1 MSGVTFNRNRVK
13 LKKLLGIRARLA
25 LLALILVAPLMLERV
40 RSLEETRS
48 KQIAAASEEF
58 ANITQH
64 SADTQREVIS
74 SVETMLKSAA
84 YIRAS
89 GGIARSCEILR
100 ASLPTNLPW
109 IRSIMIVA
117 KDGLVQCSTLNMQV
131 GLNLGDREYFRKA
144 QETRDFV
151 FSDYL
156 FGKTNGRPMMMA
168 AYPVAA
174 INPEEDAVVVAGINI
189 DWLSK
194 IMTNLGGRPG
204 ISSLLVDSAGIVI
217 AAPADQSSM
226 IGRPLDNVPLLSAIA
241 EKALSSD
248 TPDGFAFIYRRP
260 TAPNAS
266 ISFARISGTQS
277 RLIVSIDEAKVTAAI
292 NREIRTAYL
301 QLGFVCLFVL
311 LGALIGAEK
320 LIINPIEVMTGMA
333 KRFGEGDWSARVA
346 RNKLPSE
353 FMPLARAFNAMAAQ
367 LSQREREL
375 VATNDRLTVMASID
389 MLSGLANRRGF
400 QSRLDFEWM
409 KAQQYNSELSLLM
422 IDVDHFKLYNDTY
435 GHPEGDACLTR
446 LGETL
451 AGIAADTMGFAGR
464 YGGEEFCLLLPN
476 TDSLK
481 ALEIGETVRA
491 AVRTSAIPH
500 VTSSHQTVTVSI
512 GVAATLPNDTQ
523 RPGDLI
529 EAADAAL
536 YAAKHR
542 GRNTVVEHGFTQA
555 DRRSRDGAGGVAI
568 SRSRI
573 PAAPQPGAGYTKSRK
588 QPHAKKGIW
597 LGIAALFLHCQ
608 SCGTTRQGPS
618 PRPEAESLSPS
629 PAARARPRV
638 RSR

>member
-1 MSGVTFNRNRVK
+1 MWGRGSKMSRISFNRKRVK
-13 LKKLLGIRARLA
+13 LKQLLGIRARLA
-25 LLALILVAPLMLERV
+25 LLALILVAPLMLERA
-40 RSLEETRS
+40 RSLEDARG
-48 KQIAAASEEF
+48 KQIALASQEF
-58 ANITQH
+58 SNLAQH

-109 IRSIMIVA
+109 IRSIMFVS

-131 GLNLGDREYFRKA
+131 GLNLGDRDYFKKTQA
-144 QETRDFV
+144 TRDFV

-156 FGKTNGRPMMMA
+156 FGKSNGRPMMMA

-174 INPEEDAVVVAGINI
+174 INPEEDAIVVAGINI

-204 ISSLLVDSAGIVI
+204 ISSLLVDSAGVVI
-217 AAPADQSSM
+217 AAPSDQASM

-241 EKALSSD
+241 EKALGSNAPTGSLSFTASD
-248 TPDGFAFIYRRP
+248 GSKRM
-260 TAPNAS
+260 
-266 ISFARISGTQS
+266 ISFARIPGTQS
-277 RLIVSIDEAKVTAAI
+277 RLIVSIDEARVTAAI
-292 NREIRTAYL
+292 NREIRTAYI
-301 QLGFVCLFVL
+301 QLAFVCLFVL
-311 LGALIGAEK
+311 LGALVGAEK
-320 LIINPIEVMTGMA
+320 LIIGPIEVMTGMA
-333 KRFGEGDWSARVA
+333 RRFGEGDWSARVA
-346 RNKLPSE
+346 RSRLPSE
-353 FMPLARAFNAMAAQ
+353 FIPLARAFNAMAAQ

-409 KAQQYNSELSLLM
+409 KAQQYDSELSLLM

-435 GHPEGDACLTR
+435 GHPEGDVCLSR

-451 AGIAADTMGFAGR
+451 SMIAADTMGFAGR

-476 TDSLK
+476 TDTAR
-481 ALEIGETVRA
+481 ALEIGEMVRA
-491 AVRTSAIPH
+491 AIQGLGIPH
-500 VTSSHQTVTVSI
+500 ATSSHQTVTVSV
-512 GVAATLPNDTQ
+512 GVACTRPNDTQ
-523 RPGDLI
+523 RPGDVI

-542 GRNTVVEHGFTQA
+542 GRNAVVEHGFVRMVDQA
-555 DRRSRDGAGGVAI
+555 GMALAG
-568 SRSRI
+568 
-573 PAAPQPGAGYTKSRK
+573 
-588 QPHAKKGIW
+588 
-597 LGIAALFLHCQ
+597 
-608 SCGTTRQGPS
+608 
-618 PRPEAESLSPS
+618 
-629 PAARARPRV
+629 
-638 RSR
+638 

>member
-25 LLALILVAPLMLERV
+25 LLALLLVAPLMVERV
-40 RSLEETRS
+40 RSLDDTRTR
-48 KQIAAASEEF
+48 QLAAASEEF
-58 ANITQH
+58 VNITQH

-89 GGIARSCEILR
+89 GGVARSCEILR
-100 ASLPTNLPW
+100 ASLPSNLPW
-109 IRSIMIVA
+109 IRSIMIA
-117 KDGLVQCSTLNMQV
+117 DKDGLVQCSTLNYQV
-131 GLNLGDREYFRKA
+131 GLNLSDREYFRKA

-156 FGKTNGRPMMMA
+156 FGKTNGRPMLMA
-168 AYPVAA
+168 AYPVSA
-174 INPEEDAVVVAGINI
+174 INPEEEAVVVAGINI

-194 IMTNLGGRPG
+194 IMNNLGRRPG
-204 ISSLLVDSAGIVI
+204 ISSLLVDGAGVVV
-217 AAPADQSSM
+217 AAPADQASM
-226 IGRPLDNVPLLSAIA
+226 IGRPLDNVPLLAAIA
-241 EKALSSD
+241 ETALNSNAPTGSLSF
-248 TPDGFAFIYRRP
+248 TAPDGARRV
-260 TAPNAS
+260 

-277 RLIVSIDEAKVTAAI
+277 RLIVSIDEARVTAAI

-333 KRFGEGDWSARVA
+333 RRFGEGDWSARVV

-353 FMPLARAFNAMAAQ
+353 FTPLARAFNAMAAQ

-375 VATNDRLTVMASID
+375 VATNDRLTVIASID

-446 LGETL
+446 LGEAL

-476 TDSLK
+476 TDSQK
-481 ALEIGETVRA
+481 ALAIGETVRA
-491 AVRTSAIPH
+491 AVQSLGIPH
-500 VTSSHQTVTVSI
+500 GTSSHKTVTVSV
-512 GVAATLPNDTQ
+512 GLAATLPNDMQ

-542 GRNTVVEHGFTQA
+542 GRNTVVEHGFTRLI
-555 DRRSRDGAGGVAI
+555 DEAGMAL
-568 SRSRI
+568 
-573 PAAPQPGAGYTKSRK
+573 AG
-588 QPHAKKGIW
+588 
-597 LGIAALFLHCQ
+597 
-608 SCGTTRQGPS
+608 
-618 PRPEAESLSPS
+618 
-629 PAARARPRV
+629 
-638 RSR
+638 

>member
-1 MSGVTFNRNRVK
+1 MSGVIFSRNRVK

-25 LLALILVAPLMLERV
+25 LLAVILVAPLMLERA
-40 RSLEETRS
+40 RSLESART
-48 KQIAAASEEF
+48 KQIAQATEEF
-58 ANITQH
+58 ANLTKH

-89 GGIARSCEILR
+89 GGVARSCEILR

-109 IRSIMIVA
+109 IRAIMFVS
-117 KDGLVQCSTLNMQV
+117 KDGLVQCATMNILV
-131 GLNLGDREYFRKA
+131 GLQLGDREYFRKA
-144 QETRDFV
+144 QASGDFV

-156 FGKTNGRPMMMA
+156 SAKSNNRPIMMA
-168 AYPVAA
+168 AYPVSA
-174 INPEEDAVVVAGINI
+174 INLEEDAVVVAGINI
-189 DWLSK
+189 DWMSK
-194 IMTNLGGRPG
+194 IMSNLGGRPG
-204 ISSLLVDSAGIVI
+204 ISALLVDSSGTVM

-226 IGRPLDNVPLLSAIA
+226 IGRSLDSVPLLASIA
-241 EKALSSD
+241 DKVLSSE
-248 TPDGFAFIYRRP
+248 TPTGSISFTGSDGSKR
-260 TAPNAS
+260 TV
-266 ISFARISGTQS
+266 SFARIPGTQS

-292 NREIRTAYL
+292 DRDIRTAYL

-333 KRFGEGDWSARVA
+333 RRFGEGDASARVA
-346 RNKLPSE
+346 RSRLPSE
-353 FMPLARAFNAMAAQ
+353 FVPLARAFNTMAAQ

-409 KAQQYNSELSLLM
+409 RAQQYNSELSLLM

-435 GHPEGDACLTR
+435 GHPEGDACLSR
-446 LGETL
+446 IGETL

-476 TDSLK
+476 TGAIR
-481 ALEIGETVRA
+481 ALEIGEMVRA
-491 AVRTSAIPH
+491 AVVDLEVPH
-500 VTSSHQTVTVSI
+500 ATSSHRTVTVSV
-512 GVAATLPNDTQ
+512 GVAATLPSDTQ

-542 GRNTVVEHGFTQA
+542 GRNTVVEHGFVKLVDEA
-555 DRRSRDGAGGVAI
+555 
-568 SRSRI
+568 
-573 PAAPQPGAGYTKSRK
+573 
-588 QPHAKKGIW
+588 
-597 LGIAALFLHCQ
+597 GIALA
-608 SCGTTRQGPS
+608 S
-618 PRPEAESLSPS
+618 
-629 PAARARPRV
+629 
-638 RSR
+638 

>member
-25 LLALILVAPLMLERV
+25 LLAVILVAPLMLERA
-40 RSLEETRS
+40 RSLEDTRI
-48 KQIAAASEEF
+48 KQIAQASEEF

-89 GGIARSCEILR
+89 GGIGRSCEILR

-109 IRSIMIVA
+109 IRSIMFVS

-131 GLNLGDREYFRKA
+131 GLDLGDREYFRKA
-144 QETRDFV
+144 QTSRDFV

-156 FGKTNGRPMMMA
+156 FGKSNGRPMMMA
-168 AYPVAA
+168 AYPVTA

-204 ISSLLVDSAGIVI
+204 VSSLLVDSAGVVI
-217 AAPADQSSM
+217 AAPSDQASM

-241 EKALSSD
+241 EKALGSESP
-248 TPDGFAFIYRRP
+248 TGSLSFTATDGSRRV
-260 TAPNAS
+260 
-266 ISFARISGTQS
+266 ISFARIAGTQS
-277 RLIVSIDEAKVTAAI
+277 RLIVSIDEGRVTAAI

-320 LIINPIEVMTGMA
+320 LIIRPIELMTGMA
-333 KRFGEGDWSARVA
+333 KRFGEGDWAARVA
-346 RNKLPSE
+346 RNRLPSE
-353 FMPLARAFNAMAAQ
+353 FVPLARAFNAMAAQ

-400 QSRLDFEWM
+400 QSRLDFEWL
-409 KAQQYNSELSLLM
+409 KAQQYDSELSLLM

-435 GHPEGDACLTR
+435 GHPEGDACLTK
-446 LGETL
+446 LGEAL
-451 AGIAADTMGFAGR
+451 SLIAADTMGFAGR

-476 TDSLK
+476 TDPAR

-491 AVRTSAIPH
+491 AVQGLTIPH
-500 VTSSHQTVTVSI
+500 CTSSHQAVTVSV
-512 GVAATLPNDTQ
+512 GVAATRPNDSQ

-542 GRNTVVEHGFTQA
+542 GRNTVVEHGFVRMV
-555 DRRSRDGAGGVAI
+555 DEAGMAL
-568 SRSRI
+568 
-573 PAAPQPGAGYTKSRK
+573 AG
-588 QPHAKKGIW
+588 
-597 LGIAALFLHCQ
+597 
-608 SCGTTRQGPS
+608 
-618 PRPEAESLSPS
+618 
-629 PAARARPRV
+629 
-638 RSR
+638 

>member
-1 MSGVTFNRNRVK
+1 MSGVSFNRNRVK

-25 LLALILVAPLMLERV
+25 LLAVILVAPLMLERA
-40 RSLEETRS
+40 RSLEDTRAR
-48 KQIAAASEEF
+48 QIAQASEEF
-58 ANITQH
+58 ANLARH
-64 SADTQREVIS
+64 SADAQREVIS
-74 SVETMLKSAA
+74 SVETILKSAA

-89 GGIARSCEILR
+89 AGGIARSCDMMR
-100 ASLPTNLPW
+100 ASVPANLPW
-109 IRSIMIVA
+109 IRTLLIV
-117 KDGLVQCSTLNMQV
+117 GGNGRVQCSTTNAFV
-131 GLNLGDREYFRKA
+131 GLDLSDRPYLKKTR
-144 QETRDFV
+144 ETRDFV
-151 FSDYL
+151 LSDFL
-156 FGKTNGRPMMMA
+156 FARPTNSPIVMA
-168 AYPVAA
+168 AYPVSA
-174 INPEEDAVVVAGINI
+174 INQESDSVILAAVSL
-189 DWLSK
+189 DWMSK
-194 IMTNLGGRPG
+194 ILGNLSGRPG
-204 ISSLLVDSAGIVI
+204 VSAALIDSTGTIM
-217 AAPADQSSM
+217 AAPADQASM

-248 TPDGFAFIYRRP
+248 ATDGSIAFSATDGSRR
-260 TAPNAS
+260 AL
-266 ISFARISGTQS
+266 SFIRIPGTES

-301 QLGFVCLFVL
+301 QLCFVCLFVL
-311 LGALIGAEK
+311 LGALIAAEK

-333 KRFGEGDWSARVA
+333 RRFGEGDGSARVA
-346 RNKLPSE
+346 RSRLPSE

-409 KAQQYNSELSLLM
+409 KAQQCNSELSLLM

-476 TDSLK
+476 TGPVK
-481 ALEIGETVRA
+481 ALEVGETVRA
-491 AVRTSAIPH
+491 AIQDLALPH
-500 VTSSHQTVTVSI
+500 VTSGHQTVTVSV
-512 GVAATLPNDTQ
+512 GVAVTLPNESQ

-542 GRNTVVEHGFTQA
+542 GRNTVVEHGFA
-555 DRRSRDGAGGVAI
+555 KLVDEAGMAM
-568 SRSRI
+568 
-573 PAAPQPGAGYTKSRK
+573 AG
-588 QPHAKKGIW
+588 
-597 LGIAALFLHCQ
+597 
-608 SCGTTRQGPS
+608 
-618 PRPEAESLSPS
+618 
-629 PAARARPRV
+629 
-638 RSR
+638 

>member
-1 MSGVTFNRNRVK
+1 MSGVTFNRNRAK

-25 LLALILVAPLMLERV
+25 LLAVLLVAPLMLERV
-40 RSLEETRS
+40 RSLEDTRA
-48 KQIAAASEEF
+48 KQVAAASEEF

-100 ASLPTNLPW
+100 ASLPSNLPW
-109 IRSIMIVA
+109 IRSIMIA
-117 KDGLVQCSTLNMQV
+117 SKDGLVQCSTLNMQV

-194 IMTNLGGRPG
+194 IMNNLGGRPG
-204 ISSLLVDSAGIVI
+204 ISSLLVDSAGVVI
-217 AAPADQSSM
+217 AAPSDQASM

-248 TPDGFAFIYRRP
+248 APSGSLSFTAIDGSKRV
-260 TAPNAS
+260 
-266 ISFARISGTQS
+266 ISFARIAGTQS

-292 NREIRTAYL
+292 NRDIRTAYL

-333 KRFGEGDWSARVA
+333 KRFGEGDSSARVA
-346 RNKLPSE
+346 RHKLPSE

-375 VATNDRLTVMASID
+375 VATNDRLTVIASID

-481 ALEIGETVRA
+481 ALAVGETVR
-491 AVRTSAIPH
+491 TAILDLAMPH
-500 VTSSHQTVTVSI
+500 ATSSHQTVTVSI
-512 GVAATLPNDTQ
+512 GVAATLPNGAQ

-542 GRNTVVEHGFTQA
+542 GRNTVVEHGFTRLI
-555 DRRSRDGAGGVAI
+555 DEAGMAL
-568 SRSRI
+568 
-573 PAAPQPGAGYTKSRK
+573 AG
-588 QPHAKKGIW
+588 
-597 LGIAALFLHCQ
+597 
-608 SCGTTRQGPS
+608 
-618 PRPEAESLSPS
+618 
-629 PAARARPRV
+629 
-638 RSR
+638 